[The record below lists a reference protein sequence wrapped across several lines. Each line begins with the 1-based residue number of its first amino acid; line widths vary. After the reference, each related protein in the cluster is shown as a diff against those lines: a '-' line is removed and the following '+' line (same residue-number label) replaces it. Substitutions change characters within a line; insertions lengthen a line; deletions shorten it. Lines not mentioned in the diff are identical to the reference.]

1 MANLRRDNIIPT
13 EKNDKMKSAVRAVR
27 AHSDALLE
35 GGRVPRAHVMTF
47 GCQQNVA
54 DSERLAGLAV
64 AMGYELSDTPDGAD
78 LIFVNTCAVRE
89 HAEKKALSQI
99 GQLKHKKAEH
109 PEMIIGIGGC
119 MVSQQHRADALK
131 KSYPYVDFS
140 FCTTELYRVPELVLL
155 RIEGAK
161 RRFPDVKDSL
171 ADTDFSEDVP
181 VARTSRSRAWVS
193 IMYGC
198 NNFCSYCIVP
208 YVRGRERSRLPE
220 DIIREVKEL
229 IDDGC
234 RDITL
239 LGQNVNSY
247 GHDLDCGINFAE
259 LLRRIC
265 TLDGDFRLRFM
276 TSHPKDA
283 TEELIDVIAENER
296 IARHFH
302 LPMQSGSDDV
312 LRRMNRRYD
321 TEKYSK
327 TVDYLRKKIPDIV
340 ITSDIIV
347 GFPGETEEDFEGTLR
362 MLERVRF
369 DMIYAFIYSPR
380 SGTPAAAAEDQIPEE
395 TKKARFA
402 RLVELQNRISDE
414 KNSTELGKTVRIL
427 SDDGENATTEHKC
440 ATTGRTDGNKLVR
453 LSRPVPAGEFMWVRI
468 TETDT
473 FGLSGDPISD

>member
-1 MANLRRDNIIPT
+1 MSELRGDNIIPR
-13 EKNDKMKSAVRAVR
+13 EKNDAMKRAISAVRAASEARFAKNVQ
-27 AHSDALLE
+27 
-35 GGRVPRAHVMTF
+35 PRAHIMTF

-54 DSERLAGLAV
+54 DSERLAGLAA
-64 AMGYELSDTPDGAD
+64 AMGYTVTDTPDGAD
-78 LIFVNTCAVRE
+78 LILVNTCAVRE
-89 HAEKKALSQI
+89 HAEKKALSLI

-109 PEMIIGIGGC
+109 PEMIIGVGGC

-131 KSYPYVDFS
+131 RSYPYVDFS
-140 FCTTELYRVPELVLL
+140 FCTTELYRVPELVLA
-155 RIEGAK
+155 RISGQK
-161 RRFPDVKDSL
+161 RRFPDVRDSL

-181 VARTSRSRAWVS
+181 VCRTSRTHAWVS

-220 DIIREVKEL
+220 DIIREVADL
-229 IDDGC
+229 AADGC

-247 GHDLDCGINFAE
+247 GHDLDGGVNFAE
-259 LLRRIC
+259 LLRRLCKIE
-265 TLDGDFRLRFM
+265 GDFRLRFM

-296 IARHFH
+296 LARHFH
-302 LPMQSGSDDV
+302 LPMQSGSDEI

-321 TEKYSK
+321 TAKYAK
-327 TVDYLRKKIPDIV
+327 TVEYLRKKIPDIT

-347 GFPGETEEDFEGTLR
+347 GFPGETEQDFEGTLS
-362 MLERVRF
+362 MLEAVRF

-380 SGTPAAAAEDQIPEE
+380 SGTPAAKAENQVPEE

-402 RLVELQNRISDE
+402 RLVELQNRISSE
-414 KNSTELGKTVRIL
+414 KNSVELGKTVKIL
-427 SDDGENATTEHKC
+427 ADDGENV
-440 ATTGRTDGNKLVR
+440 TTGRTDGNKLVR
-453 LSRPVPAGEFMWVRI
+453 LSSAVPSGEFIDVKI
-468 TETDT
+468 TATDT
-473 FGLSGDPISD
+473 FGLSGEPIIK